1 MPKAELEL
9 NFDMWKD
16 DVPTDGA
23 SVTIEIAYEPP
34 GDEADGH
41 VSLALNHALKESGQV
56 TRLWYPLND
65 AERRQS
71 GERGLA
77 ARYVVRRPSLAPRPP
92 RPFGTS
98 CWRA

>member
-16 DVPTDGA
+16 NFPADGE
-23 SVTIEIAYEPP
+23 SVTLEIAFVPA
-34 GDEADGH
+34 GDDGEEGH

-65 AERRQS
+65 AERRTLIGVLSSLPSTGKAAS
-71 GERGLA
+71 G
-77 ARYVVRRPSLAPRPP
+77 S
-92 RPFGTS
+92 
-98 CWRA
+98 

>member
-16 DVPTDGA
+16 DFPTDGA

-65 AERRQS
+65 AERRTLIGVLSSLPSTGKAAS
-71 GERGLA
+71 G
-77 ARYVVRRPSLAPRPP
+77 S
-92 RPFGTS
+92 
-98 CWRA
+98 